1 MNYNVSH
8 PSKIVE
14 CEIDLPASKSISNR
28 LLIIKALCKKPFSI
42 KNLSKAEDTQV
53 LSNALSL
60 KQKIINV
67 GAAGTSFR
75 FLTSY
80 LSTLAGK
87 EFILT
92 GSDRMKERPIKG
104 LVDALIKLGANI
116 EYLEKTGFPPLK
128 ITGRNLIGSMIEID
142 SSISSQFISSIL
154 LISPTIKEG
163 ITLTYSKKIVS
174 KSYIEM
180 TLNLMGEFGISYK
193 WEKNMIKI
201 APQKYIERNY
211 VVEADWSAASF
222 WYEIAALSKNCKIRL
237 NGLNK
242 NSIQKDNL
250 IADLFKG
257 LALKSIFG
265 NKTVLIKKDNLFYF
279 PGKIN
284 LINNPDLYQPLK
296 CTLFALNKTCEITG
310 VSTLKNKES
319 DRIKSIKEE
328 LLKISCNKYQLN
340 TYQDHRMAMSLAPL
354 CLRYG
359 SLQINNV
366 NVVRK
371 SYPEFWEDL
380 TKGGFKINPS
390 IH

>member
-222 WYEIAALSKNCKIRL
+222 WYEIAALSKN
-237 NGLNK
+237 
-242 NSIQKDNL
+242 
-250 IADLFKG
+250 
-257 LALKSIFG
+257 
-265 NKTVLIKKDNLFYF
+265 
-279 PGKIN
+279 
-284 LINNPDLYQPLK
+284 
-296 CTLFALNKTCEITG
+296 
-310 VSTLKNKES
+310 
-319 DRIKSIKEE
+319 
-328 LLKISCNKYQLN
+328 
-340 TYQDHRMAMSLAPL
+340 
-354 CLRYG
+354 
-359 SLQINNV
+359 
-366 NVVRK
+366 
-371 SYPEFWEDL
+371 
-380 TKGGFKINPS
+380 
-390 IH
+390 